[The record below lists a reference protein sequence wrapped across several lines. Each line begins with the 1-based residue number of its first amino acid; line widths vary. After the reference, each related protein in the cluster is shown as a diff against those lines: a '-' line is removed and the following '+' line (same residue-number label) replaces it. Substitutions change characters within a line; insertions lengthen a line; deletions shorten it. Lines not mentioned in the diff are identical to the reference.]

1 MREYP
6 RTFGSSCGRP
16 GSASSRLLDVPGEEI
31 SSRIFAI
38 SSSGERELPARD
50 QLWVLRG
57 RKRAHAFSPRKS
69 LRHSSG
75 RNNRSII
82 TFQRGAWLCLTR
94 RMANELE
101 KKMCGIVGFVGR
113 APAAAPIL
121 DALRR
126 LEYRGYDS
134 AGIATLERGLLTRR
148 RAVGKLK
155 NLEGKLACEPLG
167 GLIGIGHTR
176 WATHGRPNEK
186 NAHPHAVDGVAVV
199 HNGIIENHRELR
211 NELKLAGVRFAT
223 DTDTEVI
230 AHLVNQQMKKG
241 CEPVDAVRVA
251 LPRLEGAF
259 ALAFLFEGYENL
271 IIGARKGSPL
281 AVGYGRG
288 EMYLGSDAIALAPLT
303 DMISYLEDGD
313 ITVVTRQGI
322 TFLNAKGEY
331 VRRSPAKIAGST
343 IFVQKGEHRHFMV
356 KEIHEQPRVVGQTLA
371 QYIDV
376 ASDTIK
382 VPKVQL
388 DFHDINRVSIT
399 ACGTSFYAGLIARYW
414 FERYAGL
421 PVEID
426 IASEFRYRNVPL
438 DPGNLAIFVSQSGET
453 ADTLASLEFAKAHGQ
468 RVLSVVNVP
477 SSTMARASQIVL
489 PTLAGPEVGVASTKA
504 FTCQL
509 ATLACLAIAAGR
521 DRGVL
526 SADDEVQLVR
536 ALADVPSYMTCALEL
551 EPKIRQLARKI
562 APCRNALFIGRGTN
576 YPLALE
582 GALKLKEVT
591 YIHAEGCA
599 AGELKHG
606 PIALIDK
613 NLPVVVIAPGD
624 MTFEKTMSNM
634 HEVIAREGRTILIT
648 DHKGASLA
656 APGSWATLALQDMPA
671 LIAPLVFAL
680 PLQLLAYHTALVLGT
695 DVDQPRNLAK
705 SVTVE

>member
-1 MREYP
+1 
-6 RTFGSSCGRP
+6 
-16 GSASSRLLDVPGEEI
+16 
-31 SSRIFAI
+31 
-38 SSSGERELPARD
+38 
-50 QLWVLRG
+50 
-57 RKRAHAFSPRKS
+57 
-69 LRHSSG
+69 
-75 RNNRSII
+75 
-82 TFQRGAWLCLTR
+82 
-94 RMANELE
+94 
-101 KKMCGIVGFVGR
+101 MCGIVGFVGR
-113 APAAAPIL
+113 GPAAAPIL
-121 DALRR
+121 DALKR

-134 AGIATLERGLLTRR
+134 AGIATIERGILTRR

-155 NLEGKLACEPLG
+155 NLEKRLTCEPLAG
-167 GLIGIGHTR
+167 RIGIGHTR
-176 WATHGRPNEK
+176 WATHGRPNEE

-211 NELKLAGVRFAT
+211 DELERAGARFVTET
-223 DTDTEVI
+223 DSEVI
-230 AHLVNQQMKKG
+230 AHLVDQQLKKG
-241 CEPVDAVRVA
+241 CEPVEAVRAA

-288 EMYLGSDAIALAPLT
+288 EMYLGSDAIALAPMT

-313 ITVVTRQGI
+313 LAVVTRQGI
-322 TFLNAKGEY
+322 DFLNMKGECLQ
-331 VRRSPAKIAGST
+331 RPPARIAAST
-343 IFVQKGEHRHFMV
+343 IAACKGEHRHFML

-371 QYIDV
+371 QYIDI
-376 ASDTIK
+376 ASSRIK
-382 VPKVQL
+382 MPGL
-388 DFHDINRVSIT
+388 AELNFRDINRVSIT
-399 ACGTSFYAGLIARYW
+399 ACGTAFYAGLIARYW

-426 IASEFRYRNVPL
+426 IASEFRYRKVPF
-438 DPGNLAIFVSQSGET
+438 DPGNLAVFVSQSGET

-468 RVLSVVNVP
+468 RLLSVVNVP

-526 SADDEVQLVR
+526 SADEEATLVR
-536 ALADVPSYMTCALEL
+536 ALADVPGLMTCALQL

-562 APCRNALFIGRGTN
+562 ATSRNALFIGRGTN

-582 GALKLKEVT
+582 GALKLKEIT
-591 YIHAEGCA
+591 YIHAQGYA

-613 NLPVVVIAPGD
+613 DLPVVVIAPGD
-624 MTFEKTMSNM
+624 ATFEKTMSNM
-634 HEVIAREGRTILIT
+634 HEVIAREGRTILLT
-648 DHKGASLA
+648 DQKGASLA
-656 APGSWATLALQDMPA
+656 SPSSWALLALPDVPELA
-671 LIAPLVFAL
+671 APLVFAL